1 MEITLSREQEFYV
14 KKGIKTG
21 RFKSEAQAIEVAFE
35 SLRAEDAILS
45 SFSRKELNT
54 LLDEGLEDFEQ
65 GRFEPLTHE
74 VFERVKREGRE
85 RQRTTSLA
93 AE

>member
-1 MEITLSREQEFYV
+1 MEITLSREQESYV
-14 KKGIKTG
+14 KKGIETG
-21 RFKSEAQAIEVAFE
+21 RFTSEAQAIEVAFE

-45 SFSRKELNT
+45 NFSREELNAV
-54 LLDEGLEDFEQ
+54 LDEGLKDFEQ

-74 VFERVKREGRE
+74 VFERVKQEGRE
-85 RQRTTSLA
+85 RLRKTGPA